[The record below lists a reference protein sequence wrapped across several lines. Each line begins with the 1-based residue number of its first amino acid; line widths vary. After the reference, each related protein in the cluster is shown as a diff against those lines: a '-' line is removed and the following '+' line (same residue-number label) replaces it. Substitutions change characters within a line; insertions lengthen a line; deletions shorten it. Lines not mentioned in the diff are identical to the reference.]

1 MKTAAGVLILV
12 VAASN
17 LIGGF
22 GYALGGAIMGGIGVV
37 GEELSKSEEFKEDAG
52 LSDKGSEDLAE
63 GSSMAMKLGG
73 SVVLW
78 GVFLFVLA
86 GLQIAAGVQLF
97 RAKGALLIFIAA
109 GLEILSDVVTIA
121 MAGTFLMAG
130 LGLVAA
136 IMAIL
141 SAKEFSAVPAP
152 VMEPVSEP
160 GNAEADSD

>member
-17 LIGGF
+17 LFGGC
-22 GYALGGAIMGGIGVV
+22 GYALMGGIGAGIGAV
-37 GEELSKSEEFKEDAG
+37 GEELAKSEEFAAE
-52 LSDKGSEDLAE
+52 LSEKDREELAE

-109 GLEILSDVVTIA
+109 GLEIISDVVTVA

-152 VMEPVSEP
+152 VVAPVSEP
-160 GNAEADSD
+160 DNAEADSD